1 MILSDLERRDT
12 RVKLFWRIS
21 VNYAKFDTVAQMV
34 EKRVLKGLATPLS
47 QGGGAPAFR
56 KIGDP
61 TYAHTI
67 WPRATKFGVKI
78 HVGAERVPGGQPR
91 WLPKGRGQ
99 GHSAYIILGASY
111 MLAHVATTTFCT
123 VIKIDVRK
131 VLTCGSP
138 RMMTRDRFAV
148 ANLLH
153 KSRKIR
159 TKYPEHQQRT
169 KLTFSLEKDV
179 AKRTILVM

>member
-1 MILSDLERRDT
+1 VSVPVILSDLERRDT

-78 HVGAERVPGGQPR
+78 HVGAERVSM
-91 WLPKGRGQ
+91 WSATLASQ
-99 GHSAYIILGASY
+99 GEGA
-111 MLAHVATTTFCT
+111 
-123 VIKIDVRK
+123 
-131 VLTCGSP
+131 GP
-138 RMMTRDRFAV
+138 
-148 ANLLH
+148 
-153 KSRKIR
+153 
-159 TKYPEHQQRT
+159 
-169 KLTFSLEKDV
+169 
-179 AKRTILVM
+179 